1 MRVLYNVNYEYIS
14 WPFLFNLTPAAMN
27 NSLPSGPRRP
37 RPVAPFLL
45 LLVWLLLPG
54 GALVRAQAPAFDRAA
69 VCGQPASGS
78 LYVPYRLA
86 VDAAG
91 NAYVAGYFRGSVVFG
106 ATILTS
112 APDAAGRAGTDW
124 FVAKLDPLGAVA
136 WAVRAGGP
144 SDDQAL
150 DLCLDG
156 LGHVFAAGTAQG
168 QAAFGA
174 LNLNNNPNG
183 GPRVVVARLDAATGA
198 WQWLAQGGGSSNNQ
212 TYAVAA
218 DGAGHVFV
226 TGALGQRGLYPDFG
240 SLTGP
245 GFNNG
250 EAAYVARLD
259 AGTGA
264 WQWASFGLAAGGV
277 KPQTL
282 ALDGAGG
289 VYVGGNYASTT
300 PVQFGP
306 VVMTPP
312 PVQGQRRGVFAAKL
326 DAGTGTWQ
334 WANWG
339 GGYGPNGVDLLQSL
353 AADGAGNVVA
363 AGYFLSA
370 APPFGATTLI
380 NRSGNNQFGF
390 QISDGFVAGLN
401 AATGAWRW
409 AVPVS
414 GPGDENC
421 SGVALDGAGEAYVA
435 GGFAGPTTFGAQTLT
450 APAGYDAYV
459 ARLSAATGAWR
470 WVAVAGGRGSK
481 GATSPVVAGNQLY
494 VTGGYTGAVADFG
507 PVALA
512 GSPADNFGFVARL
525 AGATT
530 PLAGRA
536 PVGAGPGLAV
546 WPSPARGAAW
556 VSGPAP
562 GTPVRVLDAL
572 GRAVGAG
579 VMPAAGPLALP
590 LALPAGCYLVR
601 AGPRTARLLVE

>member
-1 MRVLYNVNYEYIS
+1 MS
-14 WPFLFNLTPAAMN
+14 AAMN
-27 NSLPSGPRRP
+27 NSLFSGPRRP
-37 RPVAPFLL
+37 RAVALF
-45 LLVWLLLPG
+45 LLVWWLVPG
-54 GALVRAQAPAFDRAA
+54 GAVVRAQAPAFDRAA

-91 NAYVAGYFRGSVVFG
+91 NAYVGGYFRGTVVFG

-112 APDAAGRAGTDW
+112 APGTNGRPGNDW
-124 FVAKLDPLGAVA
+124 FVARLDPLGAVA

-144 SDDQAL
+144 GDDQGR

-156 LGHVFAAGTAQG
+156 QGHVYATGTAQG

-174 LNLNNNPNG
+174 LNLGNNPG
-183 GPRVVVARLDAATGA
+183 GDPRIVVARLDAATGA
-198 WQWLAQGGGSSNNQ
+198 WQWLAQGGGEDNNQ
-212 TYAVAA
+212 AHAVAA

-226 TGALGQRGLYPDFG
+226 AGALGQQGLFPDFG
-240 SLTGP
+240 PLTGP
-245 GFNNG
+245 SVVSG
-250 EAAYVARLD
+250 EATYVARLD
-259 AGTGA
+259 AATGT
-264 WQWASFGLAAGGV
+264 WQWVSFGLAPGGV
-277 KPQTL
+277 TSGSVTARTL

-289 VYVGGNYASTT
+289 VYVGGNCASTA

-306 VVMTPP
+306 LVLAMP
-312 PVQGQRRGVFAAKL
+312 PVQGQRQGVFAAKL
-326 DAGTGTWQ
+326 DGATGAWQ
-334 WANWG
+334 WASWG

-353 AADGAGNVVA
+353 AADGAGHVVA

-380 NRSGNNQFGF
+380 NRSGRDQYGF
-390 QISDGFVAGLN
+390 QVSDGFVAGLD

-414 GPGDENC
+414 GPGSEGC
-421 SGVALDGAGEAYVA
+421 GGVVLDGTGEAYVA
-435 GGFAGPTTFGAQTLT
+435 GAFSGPTTFGAQTFT
-450 APAGYDAYV
+450 AASGYDAFS

-470 WVAVAGGRGSK
+470 WVAVAGGRGFKFASSQ
-481 GATSPVVAGNQLY
+481 ALAGNQLY
-494 VTGGYTGAVADFG
+494 VMGAFKGAVADFG
-507 PVALA
+507 SVALA

-525 AGATT
+525 ASATA

-536 PVGAGPGLAV
+536 PRGAGPGLAV
-546 WPSPARGAAW
+546 WPSPAQGAAW

-562 GTPVRVLDAL
+562 GTPVQVLDAL
-572 GRAVGAG
+572 GRAVAAGA
-579 VMPAAGPLALP
+579 MPAGGGPLALP

-601 AGPRTARLLVE
+601 AGPRTARLLVD